1 MKKIGLAL
9 GGGAALGAAHVGVLR
24 AIKEQNIQIE
34 YISGTSIGALA
45 AAFYAFGKSWEEIQE
60 ITKGLAW
67 LDISHISLTRFSL
80 LNNDEMGK
88 LITEHI
94 GDKNVEDA
102 NIPLAIVTTD
112 ISTGKKFTITRGP
125 VAEAIMASTCIPGI
139 FHPREFDDV
148 MLVDGGLIENVPIPT
163 LKELGATYTIAVD
176 LNAHFTYKRPT
187 NIMEMIL
194 NSFHL
199 MMAQND
205 QKHSAAADINIQPNL
220 SEYTEYD
227 LSLSEG
233 LIQKGYETAVKSL
246 LNFRNIIS

>member
-1 MKKIGLAL
+1 MRKIGLAL

-24 AIKEQNIQIE
+24 AIKEQNIQID
-34 YISGTSIGALA
+34 YITGTSIGAMA
-45 AAFYAFGKSWEEIQE
+45 AAFYAFGKSWKEIQE
-60 ITKGLAW
+60 ITEGLAW
-67 LDISHISLTRFSL
+67 LDISHISLTRFGL
-80 LNNDEMGK
+80 LNNDEIGK
-88 LITEHI
+88 LLKEHI

-112 ISTGKKFTITRGP
+112 ISTGKKFTITQGP
-125 VAEAIMASTCIPGI
+125 LAEAVTASTCIPGI

-148 MLVDGGLIENVPIPT
+148 MLVDGGLIENVPIPS
-163 LKELGATYTIAVD
+163 LKKLGATYTIAVD

-205 QKHSAAADINIQPNL
+205 KKHTAMADIVIQPNL

-227 LSLSEG
+227 LRLTNE
-233 LIQKGYETAVKSL
+233 LIQIGYETAIKSL
-246 LNFRNIIS
+246 KNIHSNKS